1 MKTCIVCIRYMSSTW
16 QKNKKRENNCISY
29 ISYVTYFIVNTIYL
43 YIIYLKII
51 YERIDFNVKK
61 EKEEK

>member
-1 MKTCIVCIRYMSSTW
+1 MSSTW
-16 QKNKKRENNCISY
+16 QKIKKRENNCISY